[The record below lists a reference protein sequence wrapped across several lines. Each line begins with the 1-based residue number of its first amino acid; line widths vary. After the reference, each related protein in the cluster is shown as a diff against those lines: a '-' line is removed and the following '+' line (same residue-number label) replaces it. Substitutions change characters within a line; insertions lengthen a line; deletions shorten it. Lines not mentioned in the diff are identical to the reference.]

1 MIAVSVR
8 VWMIAVSVRVWVVAI
23 GVRVGMIAVGPVH
36 ARRGNAIADPRMAT
50 SVGSTRPSRTAT
62 KGDGRHTGSLVIE
75 RREGHRAGGDRHEA
89 EQREY
94 RCSEHFSHVDTSS
107 IRCATLCWI
116 S

>member
-50 SVGSTRPSRTAT
+50 SVGSTRPSRGVTPEASSLSDGKGIALAGTAMRPNNANT
-62 KGDGRHTGSLVIE
+62 DAVNTFRMWIPPRSDAQPY
-75 RREGHRAGGDRHEA
+75 AG
-89 EQREY
+89 
-94 RCSEHFSHVDTSS
+94 
-107 IRCATLCWI
+107 
-116 S
+116 